1 MLYYSWTIEDKEYII
16 IKVSKGIDIY
26 YLKEKEIVIG
36 SGLRRVK
43 SYYNKI
49 GLNFEIDV
57 LPSAFVVKLPK
68 ISLNNVA
75 IQNNSKGDMDII
87 IKYIEKNGSITRIN
101 AQALINKEK
110 TTTSTIL
117 NKLVENGV
125 LVKIGNGPSTRYEIN
140 K

>member
-1 MLYYSWTIEDKEYII
+1 MR
-16 IKVSKGIDIY
+16 IKRV
-26 YLKEKEIVIG
+26 EAIG

-125 LVKIGNGPSTRYEIN
+125 LAKIGNGPSTRYEMN
-140 K
+140 R